1 MNYLNRYYGGVRGIV
16 LAGGTGTRLWPV
28 TKAVSKQLLPVYD
41 KPMIYYPLGT
51 LMLAGIREIAL
62 ITTVQDQE
70 QFKRLLGDGSQFGIT
85 LEFLTQSKPEGIAQA
100 FLIAEEFIGTDSVA
114 LILGDNIFNGSLV
127 GRNLSKYA
135 EVKGAQV
142 FGYRVKNPEDFG
154 VASVD
159 SNNLVIGIEEKP
171 VQPKSD
177 IAITGLYFYDNTVI
191 RRAKEISISARN
203 ELEISELNNSYI
215 KEKEL
220 ELEILPRGTVWLDG
234 GTPESLHDAAS
245 YVRVIE
251 ERQGQKICCLEEI
264 AWRNGW
270 ITLEN
275 LKSNRKILGNNNYGR
290 YLDSL
295 IVEAISS

>member
-1 MNYLNRYYGGVRGIV
+1 MKGIL
-16 LAGGTGTRLWPV
+16 LAGGVGSRLWPI
-28 TKAVSKQLLPVYD
+28 TLGLSKQLLPVYD
-41 KPMIYYPLGT
+41 KPMVYYPLGT
-51 LMLAGIREIAL
+51 LMLAGIREIAV
-62 ITTVQDQE
+62 ITTPEDQE
-70 QFKRLLGDGSQFGIT
+70 SFKRLLKDGMQWGIEIT
-85 LEFLTQSKPEGIAQA
+85 YLIQEKPNGIAES
-100 FLIAEEFIGTDSVA
+100 FVIAEDFLGESRAA